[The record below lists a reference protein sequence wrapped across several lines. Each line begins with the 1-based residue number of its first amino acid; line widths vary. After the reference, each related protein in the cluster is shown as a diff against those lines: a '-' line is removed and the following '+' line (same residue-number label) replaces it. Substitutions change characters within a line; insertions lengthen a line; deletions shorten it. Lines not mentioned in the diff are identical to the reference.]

1 MLCGNNLVNYRLCF
15 WLYSRYF
22 MCAVMLHSDSWALW
36 CCEDGETV
44 KSKQICT
51 LGPEFCLLFGERF
64 SDESGFTGV
73 LVLRSVK
80 ADI

>member
-51 LGPEFCLLFGERF
+51 PGPEFCLA
-64 SDESGFTGV
+64 SDSV
-73 LVLRSVK
+73 MSLVLLVCLFSGQ
-80 ADI
+80 